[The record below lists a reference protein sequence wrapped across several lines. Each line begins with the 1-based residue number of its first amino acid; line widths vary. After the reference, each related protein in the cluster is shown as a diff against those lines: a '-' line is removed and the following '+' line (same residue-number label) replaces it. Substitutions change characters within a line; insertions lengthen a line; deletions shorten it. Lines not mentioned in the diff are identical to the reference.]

1 MAETLPPVVYD
12 SPVRGVGSVR
22 HQMNRLPDGRSIF
35 NIRFYSDANGEVAAL
50 FGTQRKVTVTVGKKI
65 AEANVQ
71 GVVAAKTTQKIEA
84 LFAIHGNA
92 VPSGEI
98 SMSPSHPG
106 ASSLPTICER

>member
-1 MAETLPPVVYD
+1 MAETLPPIVYD
-12 SPVRGVGSVR
+12 PPVRGVGSLR
-22 HQMNRLPDGRSIF
+22 HQMSRLPDGRSTF
-35 NIRFYSDANGEVAAL
+35 TIRFYSDANGEVSAL
-50 FGTQRKVTVTVGKKI
+50 FGTQRKVTDTVGKKI
-65 AEANVQ
+65 SEANVQ

-98 SMSPSHPG
+98 STSPSHPG